1 MSTQV
6 NNVQIKEQDLKFLVE
21 HVLKDWEY
29 LEQEDVLFVYK
40 DKSPVIKRNTLVISR
55 FLSQDEYDY
64 LFLKFVELY

>member
-29 LEQEDVLFVYK
+29 LEQEDHDRILNILNK
-40 DKSPVIKRNTLVISR
+40 HGHWA
-55 FLSQDEYDY
+55 
-64 LFLKFVELY
+64 

>member
-29 LEQEDVLFVYK
+29 LEQEDHDRILNILNSVYP
-40 DKSPVIKRNTLVISR
+40 SNIVRNILNSFKI
-55 FLSQDEYDY
+55 EGN
-64 LFLKFVELY
+64 